1 MSVFFDLAIDV
12 VVFRALALP
21 LQEKHNNLKQ
31 TQNPHL
37 LITRTTTTH
46 NGEKAMVSL
55 RALAPSLT
63 RITVAGAVGAAL
75 HIGQG
80 NCDIVDQKAVDFSRA
95 VLAQTDIE
103 GEVINCE
110 GPKDNAP
117 AFARR
122 EKVGTGKGPK
132 VEFIIDP
139 VDGTIAA
146 SKGRKDAISAL
157 ACAPADCLQVLP
169 DDGYYFKV
177 ATDGSSKNKITLDMG
192 LEQIVRSVAK
202 EKNLQLSNFTV
213 IMLERERHME
223 MLVTLR
229 KLGVRIILIPDGD
242 IAGAV
247 ASCIPNSGVDL
258 LVGAGAGP
266 EATIAATAVK
276 CLGGTMLV
284 KVWND
289 KKDHT
294 KRFDRLRQAGVDVE
308 KTYCEDEL
316 ARGRELVFAASG
328 ITKGELLDGV
338 RLIPEGA
345 IVHSICMRLPSGTI
359 ERSET
364 SLRFKGHPVYKQFLP

>member
-1 MSVFFDLAIDV
+1 
-12 VVFRALALP
+12 
-21 LQEKHNNLKQ
+21 
-31 TQNPHL
+31 
-37 LITRTTTTH
+37 
-46 NGEKAMVSL
+46 
-55 RALAPSLT
+55 LT
-63 RITVAGAVGAAL
+63 RITVAAAVGAAL

-80 NCDIVDQKAVDFSRA
+80 NLDLIDAKAVEFSRA
-95 VLAQTDIE
+95 VLAQTDVE
-103 GEVINCE
+103 GEVIACE

-117 AFARR
+117 AFTRR

-132 VEFIIDP
+132 VEFVVDP
-139 VDGTIAA
+139 VDGTTAA

-157 ACAPADCLQVLP
+157 ACAPAGCFQVLP

-177 ATDGSSKNKITLDMG
+177 ATDHCSVGKVSLDMSV
-192 LEQIVRSVAK
+192 EEIVRTVAH
-202 EKNLQLSNFTV
+202 EKGLHLENFTV
-213 IMLERERHME
+213 IMLERDRHVE
-223 MLVTLR
+223 ILQSLR

-247 ASCIPNSGVDL
+247 VTCRPNSGIDL

-289 KKDHT
+289 KKDDP
-294 KRFDRLRQAGVDVE
+294 KRLDRLRAEGVEVD

-316 ARGRELVFAASG
+316 AKGNELVFAASG
-328 ITKGELLDGV
+328 VTKGELLDGV
-338 RLIPEGA
+338 RFVPDGA
-345 IVHSICMRLPSGTI
+345 IVNSICMRLPSGTV

-364 SLRFKGHPVYKQFLP
+364 TLRFKGHPVYKKFLP

>member
-1 MSVFFDLAIDV
+1 
-12 VVFRALALP
+12 
-21 LQEKHNNLKQ
+21 
-31 TQNPHL
+31 
-37 LITRTTTTH
+37 
-46 NGEKAMVSL
+46 MVSL

-75 HIGQG
+75 HVGQG
-80 NCDIVDQKAVDFSRA
+80 NCDLIDQKAVDFSRA
-95 VLAQTDIE
+95 ALAQTDIE

-117 AFARR
+117 AFALR
-122 EKVGTGKGPK
+122 EKVGTGRGPK
-132 VEFIIDP
+132 VEFVVDP
-139 VDGTIAA
+139 VDGTTAA

-157 ACAPADCLQVLP
+157 ACAPTNCLQVLP

-177 ATDGSSKNKITLDMG
+177 ATDGNSIGKITLDMS
-192 LEQIVRSVAK
+192 LEQIVRTVAK
-202 EKNLQLSNFTV
+202 EKNLLLGNFTV
-213 IMLERERHME
+213 IMLERDRHAE
-223 MLVTLR
+223 MLATLR

-247 ASCIPNSGVDL
+247 VSCISNSGVDL

-284 KVWND
+284 KVWQD
-289 KKDHT
+289 KKDDA
-294 KRFDRLRQAGVDVE
+294 KRLDRLRQAGVDVK

-316 ARGRELVFAASG
+316 ARGKELVFAASG

-345 IVHSICMRLPSGTI
+345 VVHSICMRLPSGTV
-359 ERSET
+359 ERLET
-364 SLRFKGHPVYKQFLP
+364 TLRFKRHPVYKQFLP

>member
-1 MSVFFDLAIDV
+1 
-12 VVFRALALP
+12 
-21 LQEKHNNLKQ
+21 
-31 TQNPHL
+31 
-37 LITRTTTTH
+37 
-46 NGEKAMVSL
+46 MVSL

-63 RITVAGAVGAAL
+63 RITIAGAIGAAL

-80 NCDIVDQKAVDFSRA
+80 DCDLIDQKAVDFSRA
-95 VLAQTDIE
+95 ALAQTDVE

-117 AFARR
+117 AFALR

-132 VEFIIDP
+132 VEFVVDP
-139 VDGTIAA
+139 VDGTTAA

-157 ACAPADCLQVLP
+157 ACAPTECLQVLP

-177 ATDGSSKNKITLDMG
+177 ATDCNSIGKLTLDMS
-192 LEQIVRSVAK
+192 LEQIVRTVAR
-202 EKNLQLSNFTV
+202 EKNTPIGKFTV
-213 IMLERERHME
+213 IMLERDRHNE
-223 MLVTLR
+223 MLATLR

-242 IAGAV
+242 IAAAV
-247 ASCIPNSGVDL
+247 VSCIPNSGVDL

-284 KVWND
+284 RVWQD
-289 KKDHT
+289 GKDDP
-294 KRFDRLRQAGVDVE
+294 KRLGRLTEAGVDVK

-316 ARGRELVFAASG
+316 ARGKELVFAASG

-345 IVHSICMRLPSGTI
+345 VVHSICMRLPSGTI

-364 SLRFKGHPVYKQFLP
+364 TLRFKGHPVYQQFLP